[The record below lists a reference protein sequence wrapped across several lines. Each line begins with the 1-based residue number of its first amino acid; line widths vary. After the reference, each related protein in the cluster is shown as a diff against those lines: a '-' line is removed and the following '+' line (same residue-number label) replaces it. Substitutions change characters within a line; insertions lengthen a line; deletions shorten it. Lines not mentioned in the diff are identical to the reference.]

1 MFVFA
6 QMEALFRPN
15 LLKRKMFMV
24 LSLVSFYTYQPRPQ
38 GFSSKNQQFAFVIL
52 AFLQTTIE

>member
-24 LSLVSFYTYQPRPQ
+24 LSLVSFYTY
-38 GFSSKNQQFAFVIL
+38 SKNQQFAFCAFVIL

>member
-24 LSLVSFYTYQPRPQ
+24 LSLVSFYTY
-38 GFSSKNQQFAFVIL
+38 SKNQQFAFVIL